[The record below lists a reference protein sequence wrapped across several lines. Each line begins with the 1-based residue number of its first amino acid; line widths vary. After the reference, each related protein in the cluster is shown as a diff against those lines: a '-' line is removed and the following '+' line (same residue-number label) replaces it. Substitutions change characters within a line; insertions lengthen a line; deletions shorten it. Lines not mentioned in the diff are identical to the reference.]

1 MPEISSIQSYIS
13 DEANRRY
20 FFEQLCG
27 LLRRRTVSAD
37 SRYAPELR
45 ECAEHLA
52 RFGREQLDMAE
63 TKVVPTEG
71 HPCVIMHG
79 REVPGAPRVLIY
91 GHYDVQPAEDLELW
105 DTPPFEPTLKG
116 SALYGRGTCDDKG
129 QFFVWLCALKTLRET
144 AGRCP
149 LNVTVV
155 LEGEEEIGSA
165 HFASVLEAHR
175 EELKA
180 DAVIISDTSSVV
192 KGVPVLHYSLRGVM
206 CFEVRLRTAYCDL
219 HSGVHG
225 GVCSSAP
232 REMAGLIAK
241 LNDENSRVTVP
252 GFYDGVL
259 PIEPWEE
266 ERLAKVPFNAEEYSR
281 QLGAELYG
289 EAGFTTNQRRWFRP
303 TLECS
308 GICGGYTGEGSK
320 TIIPASCMAKFS
332 VRLVAHQNPHK
343 VMDCLEKW
351 FRDNTPSRAELEFV
365 RGDMTEPYLLEQSG
379 TGAKLFAAAQ
389 KAVKDGFGVEPLI
402 CRNGGAIGV
411 VAEFSRVLGVPT
423 LLLGL
428 GSPDDRTHGPNE
440 KFEIDNFYNGIAA
453 GAELLNILSKQWHSS
468 SSRCR

>member
-1 MPEISSIQSYIS
+1 MPEPSAIQAYVN
-13 DEANRRY
+13 DETNRR
-20 FFEQLCG
+20 FFFDNLCE
-27 LLRRRTVSAD
+27 LLRCQSVSAD
-37 SRYAPELR
+37 SRYAGKLQ
-45 ECAEHLA
+45 ECADRLA
-52 RFGREQLDMAE
+52 CFGREYLDMAE
-63 TKVVPTEG
+63 AKVVPTAG

-79 REVPGAPRVLIY
+79 RTVPNAPRVLIY

-105 DTPPFEPTLKG
+105 DTPPFEPCLKG
-116 SALYGRGTCDDKG
+116 HTLYGRGTCDDKG
-129 QFFVWLCALKTLRET
+129 QFFMWLCALKTLRSVT
-144 AGRCP
+144 GRYP
-149 LNVTVV
+149 LNITVV

-165 HFASVLEAHR
+165 HFTSVLEEYR
-175 EELKA
+175 DELKA

-206 CFEVRLRTAYCDL
+206 CFEVRLRTAACDL

-225 GVCSSAP
+225 GVCTNAP
-232 REMAGLIAK
+232 REMAQLIAK
-241 LNDENSRVTVP
+241 LYDESSRVTVP
-252 GFYDGVL
+252 GFYDNVL

-303 TLECS
+303 TLECN

-320 TIIPASCMAKFS
+320 TIIPASCTAKFS
-332 VRLVAHQNPHK
+332 VRLVAHQKPEK

-351 FRDNTPSRAELEFV
+351 FVENTPKRAELTFV
-365 RGDMTEPYLLEQSG
+365 RGEMTAPYLLEQSG
-379 TGAKLFAAAQ
+379 TGAKLFAAAEEAVQ
-389 KAVKDGFGVEPLI
+389 KGFGTEPLI

-411 VAEFSRVLGVPT
+411 VAEFSRVFGVPT

-440 KFEIDNFYNGIAA
+440 KFEMDNFYKGIVA
-453 GAELLNILSKQWHSS
+453 GAELLSILG
-468 SSRCR
+468 RDTL